1 MIISINPDNFRHNT
15 TTLTKTVDLYSCET
29 DEKVFKAF
37 AVGLDFPDWF
47 GYNWAAFHDCML
59 NLCFDVDNT
68 LVVELL
74 NCDKC
79 FESNQV
85 NLKCLLQD
93 INAMVSGKATQDDGT
108 QIDVVFNLYFNE
120 KQTMEYSKIQIE
132 KQLSGNLSLSIAD

>member
-1 MIISINPDNFRHNT
+1 MIISINPNNFRKNT
-15 TTLTKTVDLYSCET
+15 TTLTKTVDLSSCET

-68 LVVELL
+68 LVVNLL
-74 NCDKC
+74 NCDNC
-79 FESNQV
+79 FRSNQV
-85 NLKCLLQD
+85 NLEWLLQD

-108 QIDVVFNLYFNE
+108 QIDVEFNLYFDE

-132 KQLSGNLSLSIAD
+132 KQLDENLCLSITN